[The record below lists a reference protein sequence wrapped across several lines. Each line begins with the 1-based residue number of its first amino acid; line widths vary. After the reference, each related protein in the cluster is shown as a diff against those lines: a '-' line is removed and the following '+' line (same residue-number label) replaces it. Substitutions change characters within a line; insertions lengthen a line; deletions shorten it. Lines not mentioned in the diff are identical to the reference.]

1 MRNKEWDNWYSTKE
15 LSENL
20 CNVLGM
26 SRLVTMGFT
35 RIISEALVHRVAEQA
50 LDSDTRVH
58 DVKIEIP
65 YIGLLTLKL
74 DSNDIIESSI
84 ELEDEFRDQ
93 IMKAVISGE
102 SPLVKHTEDSLVD
115 RIKKQYKS
123 LL

>member
-1 MRNKEWDNWYSTKE
+1 MRNREWDNWYSTKD
-15 LSENL
+15 LSESL
-20 CNVLGM
+20 CNILGM

-35 RIISEALVHRVAEQA
+35 RIISEALVHKVSEQA
-50 LDSDTRVH
+50 LDSDTRIH

-65 YIGLLTLKL
+65 YIGLLSLKL
-74 DSNDIIESSI
+74 DSNEITDATI
-84 ELEDEFRDQ
+84 ELEDEFKDQ
-93 IMKAVISGE
+93 IMKAVINGE